1 MSFKIIFAGTPEFAV
16 PALKKLLDSDHQILT
31 VLTQPDRPAGRGQK
45 LCVSPIK
52 QLAQENNIKIDQP
65 TTLKDVA
72 AQKTI
77 MQLNP
82 DIIIVVAYG
91 MILPKTVL
99 NIPRFGCINI
109 HPSLLPKWRGAAPIQ
124 RAIEA
129 GDTKTGVTIMQLN
142 EKMDAGDILLQESIT
157 LNDHE
162 TSGTI
167 HHVLSELGATLLLK
181 TLNLLEE
188 TKIKPMRQNNNE
200 ATYANKIEKSE
211 AIIHWK
217 KSATEIHNQIRAFN
231 PWPICTTYFQN
242 QSLRIFESFVLNEK
256 QNGVPGTL
264 VSIDK
269 NYLHIATG
277 NGTLGIKSIQLPGK
291 KQISAADFIHGH
303 QAQLIVGKIIFG

>member
-109 HPSLLPKWRGAAPIQ
+109 HPSLLPRWRGAAPIQ

-129 GDTKTGVTIMQLN
+129 GDTKTGVTIMQ
-142 EKMDAGDILLQESIT
+142 MDAGLDTGAMLALAEMPIGADD
-157 LNDHE
+157 NA
-162 TSGTI
+162 
-167 HHVLSELGATLLLK
+167 ATLHDRLADLGGRLLVN
-181 TLNLLEE
+181 TLAQL
-188 TKIKPMRQNNNE
+188 
-200 ATYANKIEKSE
+200 A
-211 AIIHWK
+211 H
-217 KSATEIHNQIRAFN
+217 
-231 PWPICTTYFQN
+231 
-242 QSLRIFESFVLNEK
+242 
-256 QNGVPGTL
+256 GTL
-264 VSIDK
+264 
-269 NYLHIATG
+269 A
-277 NGTLGIKSIQLPGK
+277 P
-291 KQISAADFIHGH
+291 
-303 QAQLIVGKIIFG
+303 QAQDNARAT